1 VSFVAGLGESDS
13 VIAPDIAPI
22 RTQHGEAA
30 GRSYYARRLR
40 FISEG
45 APMRAERHTFDQSR
59 SLQPAPAW
67 AEAWHIWTV
76 IIPRRSIAGKLVYG
90 KVWRRR
96 EAGHWLYK
104 KFTEYDE

>member
-1 VSFVAGLGESDS
+1 
-13 VIAPDIAPI
+13 
-22 RTQHGEAA
+22 
-30 GRSYYARRLR
+30 
-40 FISEG
+40 
-45 APMRAERHTFDQSR
+45 MRAERHTFDQSR

-96 EAGHWLYK
+96 EGGHWTYK